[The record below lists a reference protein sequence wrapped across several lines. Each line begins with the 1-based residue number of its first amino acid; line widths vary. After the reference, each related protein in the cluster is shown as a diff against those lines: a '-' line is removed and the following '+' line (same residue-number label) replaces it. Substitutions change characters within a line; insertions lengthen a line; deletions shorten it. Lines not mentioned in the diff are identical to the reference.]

1 MKRLGVRE
9 EDFEESFLRSS
20 GPGGQN
26 VNKVSTCVMLIHR
39 PTGIRVKCQQHRHQH
54 LNRETAMELLLEA
67 IEERQKQKELH
78 HQQLAEKNKR
88 RNRKRPR
95 SLKEKILKYKKKH
108 SEIKKIR
115 RKNISSLVE

>member
-1 MKRLGVRE
+1 
-9 EDFEESFLRSS
+9 
-20 GPGGQN
+20 
-26 VNKVSTCVMLIHR
+26 
-39 PTGIRVKCQQHRHQH
+39 
-54 LNRETAMELLLEA
+54 MELLLEA

-115 RKNISSLVE
+115 RKNISSLVEWVRNFFTIDVIPAKAGI